1 MTLTASPLRMSPAL
15 GILLGLLLS
24 AAEAGAQDRPVTTQ
38 TDRGDTLKVNASGG
52 VKFDYVTRSREI
64 TGFINSLSNPT
75 HDPNLLITPNPITSE
90 PENTFQG
97 EVFMRIGTELSSK
110 ITGVVEFGTRPFFTG
125 PAGAGGFSNGGITR
139 YGGASANPVELREAN
154 IRLADFPGEG
164 VVIEAGISTW
174 VFNPRGKGGALAFDP
189 RHSGVGHANLEAGQ
203 VNGAETI
210 DGRLAAAGD
219 PQEVQPLG
227 GTVTY
232 GFEPYRVDVVI
243 LPAVQEDGSPNRDE
257 ALYATDFWWNL
268 PQVGAGSRVGVIV
281 ALMSVDVA
289 DPTGVGNEHA
299 RVWTVGGGGT
309 FKLFD
314 GALELYGEGYFQLGK
329 ASETA
334 VGDDIDAAGRA
345 FRVGLEWNHTVGNP
359 MPIWAGIN
367 YTHMSGDDDTDPTD
381 DEANRFA
388 AYESIS
394 DLMILE
400 DPYYGFD
407 WDSNYEAIKI
417 YAGTKLSV
425 MDGKDNLEV
434 SLTVG
439 IAKAAEE
446 VGAGA
451 LAEDKLGNE
460 VDLRVK
466 WHLGKQASLT
476 LAAAHLFG
484 SDILE
489 AAMDAAGGPGS
500 NPQANDSAYLYV
512 FGVDVGF

>member
-1 MTLTASPLRMSPAL
+1 MLIPTPAPRT
-15 GILLGLLLS
+15 IVALGLLLGLFM
-24 AAEAGAQDRPVTTQ
+24 AATQADAQDRPVTTLPERA
-38 TDRGDTLKVNASGG
+38 DSLKVTASGG
-52 VKFDYVTRSREI
+52 IKMDYVTRSREI

-75 HDPNLLITPNPITSE
+75 HDPALLVTPNPITSE
-90 PENTFQG
+90 PENTFHG
-97 EVFMRIGTELSSK
+97 EVFIRIGTELSSK

-125 PAGAGGFSNGGITR
+125 PAGAGGFADGGITR
-139 YGGASANPVELREAN
+139 YGGSSANPIELREAN

-189 RHSGVGHANLEAGQ
+189 RHSGVGHANLEASQ
-203 VNGAETI
+203 INGAETI

-232 GFEPYRVDVVI
+232 GFESYRAEVVI
-243 LPAVQEDGSPNRDE
+243 LPAVQEDGRPNADE
-257 ALYATDFWWNL
+257 ALYAIDFWWDL
-268 PQVGAGSRVGVIV
+268 PQVGNGSRVGVIV
-281 ALMSVDVA
+281 ALMSVDTA
-289 DPTGVGNEHA
+289 QPSGLGNEHA
-299 RVWTVGGGGT
+299 RVWTLGGGGT

-314 GALELYGEGYFQLGK
+314 GALELWGEAYAQLGK
-329 ASETA
+329 ASET
-334 VGDDIDAAGRA
+334 VLGDDIDAAGRA

-359 MPIWAGIN
+359 MPIWAGVN
-367 YTHMSGDDDTDPTD
+367 YTHISGDDDTDPND

-407 WDSNYEAIKI
+407 WDGNYEAVKF
-417 YAGTKLSV
+417 YAGTALSA
-425 MDGKDNLEV
+425 MGGKDDLELT
-434 SLTVG
+434 LTVG

-460 VDLRVK
+460 VDVRVK
-466 WHLGKQASLT
+466 WHLGKQATIT

-489 AAMDAAGGPGS
+489 AAMDAGGGPGS

-512 FGVDVGF
+512 LGVSVGF